1 MQHHRG
7 DGTGGKLTMERYEKT
22 VINSLR
28 VHVIL
33 VACYFPF
40 SPITALMLIRG
51 LTLSIYQL

>member
-51 LTLSIYQL
+51 LTLSVY